1 MLKWIAIYD
10 EDTWVPPDFLQ
21 AIAGAGVCIL
31 SQFESRAM
39 YPIHHFS
46 VCLTVLLLN
55 LASEARGETSVPDF
69 NRDVRPVLSQ
79 YCFKCHGMDEHAR
92 KSGLRLDQSKSA
104 LDKAKS
110 GDIAIVPGKP
120 EASEL
125 INRINST
132 DEDSVMPP
140 PSTKVLL
147 PAAAKEMLRKW
158 IAGGADY
165 QPHWAYQPPKQ
176 AALPMA
182 GAHPVDAFIRSR
194 LEKEHLSPSPE
205 ADRYTL
211 ARRVYLDIIGLPPTP
226 EQADAFVK
234 DTDPKAYEKLVDSLL
249 AAPQYG
255 ERWARRWLDLARYAD
270 TNGYEKDRPR
280 QIWPYRDW
288 VVQALNADMPFDQFT
303 IKQLAGDMLKKP
315 APDDL
320 IATGFH
326 RNTMLNEE
334 GGIDPLE
341 FRYYAVVDRT
351 NVTGTAWMGLTVGCC
366 QCHTHKFDPI
376 LHTEYYQLMAFL
388 NNASEPAYEIVT
400 DDLVKQRAAALEH
413 IKKLERELPD
423 KWPVGD
429 IAWKACAAK
438 AAAASGCAVEVQGDG
453 SLVVAGNAPDKDSYT
468 VTFETDAVSTDRLRL
483 EVLREGGE
491 GPGRTAH
498 GNFVLS
504 EISVSIAPKND
515 PSRSQPVKI
524 SRAEADYSQHEY
536 DVAAAIDG
544 NPLTGWAVD
553 GAPDGMK
560 SRGATFHFATP
571 LKLAQPI
578 VWTVR
583 LDHNF
588 GTQHTLKRFRVSL
601 GAIAPE
607 ANAAPI
613 EQSRK
618 VAMEKRFA
626 EWEKAESG
634 KAVHWQVLR
643 PVEMKSS
650 MPQLTQRADG
660 SILAAGDVTKSET
673 YDLKCSGSNAPI
685 TALRLEALPDPS
697 LPNNGPGMAFYEGPG
712 GAFFLSEFQIM
723 VGGQRVKVSRAT
735 QSFPKGGDGAMRTQ
749 DENMSSGWSTDGG
762 EGMAH
767 SAVFV
772 LEKPIP
778 AHAAMDLKLQ
788 FERHFACPL
797 GCFRIS
803 VTGDT
808 KLAEA
813 REYPAAVEDALAK
826 EASARTEEEKAVILQ
841 SFLESAPEL
850 SGPANELRNARKSL
864 PIGQSTLVMKERP
877 ASNPRSTQLHYRGE
891 FLSTKEEV
899 HADVPAFLPA
909 LPPGSP
915 KNRLTFAQWLV
926 SPTHPLTARV
936 TVNRQW
942 QAFFGRGL
950 VRTLE
955 DFGYQGDPPSHPE
968 LLDWL
973 AVEFMKEGWSMK
985 KLHRLIVTS
994 ATYKQSAVV
1003 TPQSQQ
1009 LDPQNILLS
1018 HGPRFRLEAEI
1029 IRDAALQAAGVL
1041 SLKMGGPGV
1050 YPPQPVSITTDG
1062 TYGGINWTASQ
1073 GEDRFRRTLYTFTKR
1088 TAPFAMAT
1096 TFDGPTG
1103 ESCLAR
1109 REISN
1114 SPLQALTLL
1123 NDTMFM
1129 EAAQALARRVVAS
1142 SENDHDRIVASFRYA
1157 LTRPPTED
1165 EVTLLKTF
1173 VEKQRE
1179 RLKADPGAA
1188 AKFAGKADV
1197 KAPEIAAWTALAR
1210 AILNFDEAITHP

>member
-1 MLKWIAIYD
+1 
-10 EDTWVPPDFLQ
+10 
-21 AIAGAGVCIL
+21 
-31 SQFESRAM
+31 
-39 YPIHHFS
+39 
-46 VCLTVLLLN
+46 
-55 LASEARGETSVPDF
+55 
-69 NRDVRPVLSQ
+69 
-79 YCFKCHGMDEHAR
+79 
-92 KSGLRLDQSKSA
+92 
-104 LDKAKS
+104 
-110 GDIAIVPGKP
+110 
-120 EASEL
+120 
-125 INRINST
+125 
-132 DEDSVMPP
+132 
-140 PSTKVLL
+140 
-147 PAAAKEMLRKW
+147 
-158 IAGGADY
+158 
-165 QPHWAYQPPKQ
+165 
-176 AALPMA
+176 
-182 GAHPVDAFIRSR
+182 
-194 LEKEHLSPSPE
+194 
-205 ADRYTL
+205 
-211 ARRVYLDIIGLPPTP
+211 
-226 EQADAFVK
+226 
-234 DTDPKAYEKLVDSLL
+234 
-249 AAPQYG
+249 
-255 ERWARRWLDLARYAD
+255 
-270 TNGYEKDRPR
+270 
-280 QIWPYRDW
+280 
-288 VVQALNADMPFDQFT
+288 
-303 IKQLAGDMLKKP
+303 
-315 APDDL
+315 
-320 IATGFH
+320 
-326 RNTMLNEE
+326 
-334 GGIDPLE
+334 
-341 FRYYAVVDRT
+341 
-351 NVTGTAWMGLTVGCC
+351 
-366 QCHTHKFDPI
+366 
-376 LHTEYYQLMAFL
+376 LHSEYYQLMAFL
-388 NNASEPAYEIVT
+388 NNASEPSYEIAT
-400 DDLVKQRAAALEH
+400 DDLVQRRAAALEH
-413 IKKLERELPD
+413 IKKLERDLPD
-423 KWPVGD
+423 KWPVEDNG
-429 IAWKACAAK
+429 WKACAAK
-438 AAAASGCAVEVQGDG
+438 ATAASNCAVEVQGDG
-453 SLVVAGNAPDKDSYT
+453 SLVVTGNAPENDSYT
-468 VTFETDAVSTDRLRL
+468 VTFETDAISSDRLRL

-491 GPGRTAH
+491 GPGRSSH

-504 EISVSIAPKND
+504 EVNVSIAPKND
-515 PSRSQPVKI
+515 QSRSQPVKL
-524 SRAEADYSQHEY
+524 SRAEADFSQQDY
-536 DVAAAIDG
+536 DVSGTIDG
-544 NPLTGWAVD
+544 NPKTGWAVY

-560 SRGATFHFATP
+560 SRAAIFHFATP
-571 LKLAQPI
+571 LKLTQPM

-583 LDHNF
+583 LDQNF
-588 GTQHTLKRFRVSL
+588 GSQHTLKRFRVSL
-601 GAIAPE
+601 GTISPAT
-607 ANAAPI
+607 NASSI
-613 EQSRK
+613 EQLRK
-618 VAMEKRFA
+618 VAMQKRFA

-650 MPQLTQRADG
+650 MPKLTQRADG
-660 SILAAGDVTKSET
+660 SILASGDVTKSES
-673 YDLKCSGSNAPI
+673 YDLKCNGSSSAI
-685 TALRLEALPDPS
+685 TALLLEALPDPS
-697 LPNNGPGMAFYEGPG
+697 LPDNGPGMAYYEGTTG
-712 GAFFLSEFQIM
+712 SFFLSEFRIM
-723 VGGQRVKVSRAT
+723 VGGERVKVSRAT
-735 QSFPKGGDGAMRTQ
+735 QSFPKGGDGAMQTQ

-762 EGMAH
+762 QGMAH

-808 KLAEA
+808 KQAEA
-813 REYPAAVEDALAK
+813 REYPAAVENALAK
-826 EASARTEEEKAVILQ
+826 DTASRNDEDKAVLLQ
-841 SFLESAPEL
+841 GFLESAPEI
-850 SGPANELRNARKSL
+850 SGPANELRNARKS
-864 PIGQSTLVMKERP
+864 PPHGQSTLVMQERP
-877 ASNPRSTQLHYRGE
+877 ATNPRPTQIHHRGE
-891 FLSTKEEV
+891 YLQPKEEV

-909 LPPGSP
+909 LPPGTP
-915 KNRLTFAQWLV
+915 KNRLAFAQWLI

-994 ATYKQSAVV
+994 ATYKQSATV

-1050 YPPQPVSITTDG
+1050 YPPQPVSVTTEG
-1062 TYGGINWTASQ
+1062 TYGGFNWNASQ

-1109 REISN
+1109 REVSN
-1114 SPLQALTLL
+1114 SPTQALTLL

-1142 SENDHDRIVASFRYA
+1142 SENEHDRIVATFRHA

-1188 AKFAGKADV
+1188 AKFAGKSDD

>member
-1 MLKWIAIYD
+1 MNSFPRLSTCLLAGFLTFFSI
-10 EDTWVPPDFLQ
+10 ED
-21 AIAGAGVCIL
+21 GVAAN
-31 SQFESRAM
+31 S
-39 YPIHHFS
+39 
-46 VCLTVLLLN
+46 
-55 LASEARGETSVPDF
+55 PDF
-69 NRDVRPVLSQ
+69 NHDVRPVLSQ
-79 YCFKCHGMDEHAR
+79 YCFKCHGMDEHGR
-92 KSGLRLDQSKSA
+92 KGGLRLDQAGSA
-104 LDKAKS
+104 MGKAKS

-125 INRINST
+125 INRINSS

-140 PSTKVLL
+140 PSTKVVL
-147 PAAAKEMLRKW
+147 PAAAKEMLQKW

-176 AALPMA
+176 AALPIA

-194 LEKEHLSPSPE
+194 LEKEHLEPSPE

-211 ARRVYLDIIGLPPTP
+211 ARRIYLDLIGLPPTP

-234 DTDPKAYEKLVDSLL
+234 DADPKAYEKLVDSLL

-288 VVQALNADMPFDQFT
+288 VVKAINSDMPFDQFT
-303 IKQLAGDMLKKP
+303 IKQLAGDMLEK
-315 APDDL
+315 ATPDDL

-334 GGIDPLE
+334 GGIDPQE

-366 QCHTHKFDPI
+366 QCHTHKYDPI

-388 NNASEPAYEIVT
+388 NNASEPSYEITT
-400 DDLVKQRAAALEH
+400 DDLIQRRAAALEH

-429 IAWKACAAK
+429 VAWKACAAK
-438 AAAASGCAVEVQGDG
+438 ATAASGNAVEVQGDG
-453 SLVVAGNAPDKDSYT
+453 SLVVTGNAPEKDTYT
-468 VTFETDAVSTDRLRL
+468 ITFETDAIATDRLRL
-483 EVLREGGE
+483 EVLREGAE

-504 EISVSIAPKND
+504 EINVSIAPKNN
-515 PSRSQPVKI
+515 PSLSQPVKL
-524 SRAEADYSQHEY
+524 SKAEADYSQHDY
-536 DVAAAIDG
+536 AVAGAIDG
-544 NPLTGWAVD
+544 NPQTGWAVD

-560 SRGATFHFATP
+560 SRAATFHFATP
-571 LKLAQPI
+571 LKLAQPV

-583 LDHNF
+583 LDQNY

-601 GAIAPE
+601 GTIATE
-607 ANAAPI
+607 ANTASI
-613 EQSRK
+613 EQRRK
-618 VAMEKRFA
+618 AAMEKRFA
-626 EWEKAESG
+626 DWEKEESG
-634 KAVHWQVLR
+634 KAVHWQVIR

-650 MPQLTQRADG
+650 MPQLTLRTDG

-673 YDLKCSGSNAPI
+673 YDLKCGGSSSAI
-685 TALRLEALPDPS
+685 TALRLEVLPDPS
-697 LPNNGPGMAFYEGPG
+697 LPNNGPGMAFYEGSLG
-712 GAFFLSEFQIM
+712 DFFLSEFQIV
-723 VGGQRVKVSRAT
+723 VGGERVKVSRAT
-735 QSFPKGGDGAMRTQ
+735 QSLPKGGDSAMKTQ
-749 DENMSSGWSTDGG
+749 DENMSSGWSVDGG
-762 EGMAH
+762 QGQAH

-772 LEKPIP
+772 LDKPIP
-778 AHAAMDLKLQ
+778 ANAAMDLKLQ
-788 FERHFACPL
+788 SERHFACSL

-803 VTGDT
+803 VTGDA
-808 KLAEA
+808 KPAEA
-813 REYPAAVEDALAK
+813 HEYPAAVEDALAK
-826 EASARTEEEKAVILQ
+826 DASARSEEEKALLRQ

-850 SGPANELRNARKSL
+850 SGPANELRNARKS
-864 PIGQSTLVMKERP
+864 PPRGQSTLVISERP
-877 ASNPRSTQLHYRGE
+877 ASNPRLTQLHHRGE
-891 FLSTKEEV
+891 FLQTKEEV

-909 LPPGSP
+909 LPVGAPR
-915 KNRLTFAQWLV
+915 NRLTFAQWLI
-926 SPTHPLTARV
+926 SPAHPLTARV

-973 AVEFMKEGWSMK
+973 AVEFIKEGWSMK
-985 KLHRLIVTS
+985 KLHKLIVTS
-994 ATYKQSAVV
+994 ATYKQSAAV
-1003 TPQSQQ
+1003 TAQSQQ

-1050 YPPQPVSITTDG
+1050 YPPQPLSVTTEG
-1062 TYGGINWTASQ
+1062 THGGLEWKVSQ
-1073 GEDRFRRTLYTFTKR
+1073 GEDHFRRTLYTFAKR

-1109 REISN
+1109 REVSN

-1129 EAAQALARRVVAS
+1129 EAAQALARRVMAS
-1142 SENDHDRIVASFRYA
+1142 TESDHDRIATTFRHA

-1165 EVTLLKTF
+1165 EVTMLQTF
-1173 VEKQRE
+1173 IEKQRA

-1188 AKFAGKADV
+1188 AKFAGKADD
-1197 KAPEIAAWTALAR
+1197 KAPELATWTALAR